1 MVSELF
7 NVSIDS
13 TKMNLVSEIVEHQP
27 SLRTIILNMD
37 ILSYPTQLIEP
48 WFYNLNTISLK
59 FLRAADVNDIDA
71 AFQNLDANG
80 DGEISIDELGK
91 LCGTGISNYWNY
103 KYGDKYK
110 VISKQTKKFLSDNHR
125 FFNNDH
131 VLFFK

>member
-1 MVSELF
+1 MVFELF

-13 TKMNLVSEIVEHQP
+13 TKMNIVSEIVEHQP

-59 FLRAADVNDIDA
+59 FLRAADVKDIDA

-80 DGEISIDELGK
+80 DGEISIHELGK
-91 LCGTGISNYWNY
+91 LCGTGISRFWSY

-110 VISKQTKKFLSDNHR
+110 VISKQTKSF
-125 FFNNDH
+125 
-131 VLFFK
+131 

>member
-1 MVSELF
+1 MVFELF

-37 ILSYPTQLIEP
+37 ILSYPTQFIEP

-110 VISKQTKKFLSDNHR
+110 VISKQTKSF
-125 FFNNDH
+125 
-131 VLFFK
+131 